1 MGQRTLIDSRTFWY
15 RKVEYDHREL
25 MSIEALIDLVDGFRD
40 YRDIDRSAV
49 DIVELPV
56 CA

>member
-1 MGQRTLIDSRTFWY
+1 MARGALIDFRTSWY

-25 MSIEALIDLVDGFRD
+25 MSVKALVNLVDGFGD
-40 YRDIDRSAV
+40 YWDIDRAAV

>member
-25 MSIEALIDLVDGFRD
+25 MSIEALIDLVDGFGD